1 MFVER
6 LKLLRKFTKVSQ
18 LELAKELNVAQSTVG
33 MWETGKR
40 EPDFETLCK
49 IAIYFDVTSDFLLG
63 LSDTLKPELPVHKFN
78 FQFLDDM
85 EASLIK
91 MRDGVDRIKTMF
103 VPDDSHE

>member
-6 LKLLRKFTKVSQ
+6 LKLLRKFAKISQ

-63 LSDTLKPELPVHKFN
+63 LSDTLKTDFPVHRFN
-78 FQFLDDM
+78 VQFLDDM
-85 EASLIK
+85 EESLIK
-91 MRDGVDRIKTMF
+91 MRDGVDRIKSMF
-103 VPDDSHE
+103 EPADSLE